1 MTKLWEQH
9 KTIAHYSNLNSIL
22 SILKSR
28 ELHASRFDYLE
39 DQAEIVYAKN
49 ILKNVIYDE
58 YKKIDNHVTYKAVC
72 HELDEIAYPAMGS
85 DIFIISFSQI
95 ENNLQASEF
104 ENDGFLSMWRYYAK
118 DDGCYIEF
126 DTETLSTSW
135 KPWSDKVFMVFD
147 HVIYDTKAN
156 NDSQE
161 LARQCAKEIK
171 KHYNKE
177 QSDILSPFFELA
189 ARCKHPAFIDERE
202 IRLAILNSVP
212 TINGTFPIHVQPC
225 NKIYI
230 KFPFEPK
237 AVKKIVIGPSKDQ
250 CMIYQQIKHC
260 LDSIAAYSHVEIA
273 ESKIPIVMHQSEPN

>member
-1 MTKLWEQH
+1 M
-9 KTIAHYSNLNSIL
+9 
-22 SILKSR
+22 
-28 ELHASRFDYLE
+28 
-39 DQAEIVYAKN
+39 
-49 ILKNVIYDE
+49 
-58 YKKIDNHVTYKAVC
+58 HVTYKAVC

-95 ENNLQASEF
+95 KNNLQATES

-135 KPWSDKVFMVFD
+135 KPWSDKVGMVFD

-161 LARQCAKEIK
+161 LACQCAKELK

-202 IRLAILNSVP
+202 IRLVIL
-212 TINGTFPIHVQPC
+212 TIVCQIL
-225 NKIYI
+225 
-230 KFPFEPK
+230 K
-237 AVKKIVIGPSKDQ
+237 A
-250 CMIYQQIKHC
+250 HC
-260 LDSIAAYSHVEIA
+260 LLMLNHVVKFTL
-273 ESKIPIVMHQSEPN
+273 SFHLKQKR